1 MNPNVNRAL
10 IFQGGGSL
18 GAYEA
23 GAYKAINEDLSAYF
37 RTEGRENEPIFHIV
51 SGTSI
56 GAINAALLVSYVK
69 ENKTWE
75 GSGERLIAF
84 WDYLSTQST
93 VENTPYFTHYWDS
106 WHRLD
111 RRIASGE
118 SARRY
123 FSTKEFILRGVPNVF
138 VPKLPLLD
146 NRFLDPS
153 NTWYIYDNRPLKES
167 LEKFVKFPIS
177 TSFENDEPRLLLVA
191 VDVQELT
198 PVVFDSYE
206 KEDGTRK
213 SEYGRY
219 GRVKS
224 GRSEKDPENTEE
236 FEHVIRYD
244 DGITADFVLAS
255 CSVPVNYD
263 YTKLNVES
271 RALVG
276 GGQGDSAGTGDNN
289 RPSSSPSSSNHKN
302 SLRSFWDGG
311 LLANTPLRQTIL
323 AHREYWHRV
332 RKLEENIPGLR
343 YGIINLHPAK
353 QDYLPSDYDGV
364 VDRKNDIIFHDRTQ
378 FDENVAVL
386 MSDFIRLAKSLI
398 KLAEENGV
406 SKEAIQK
413 ILKEET
419 KAIYL
424 ATGKHW
430 RIGDL
435 LKANVEVDFVV
446 RLDRKNDSHTISNKT
461 FDFSKTTI
469 QQLIQDGY
477 QETKEQMKEVLARIR
492 RELSGTSSS
501 VSPT

>member
-1 MNPNVNRAL
+1 MRFMNSNIHRAL

-37 RTEGRENEPIFHIV
+37 RTEGRGNEPIFHIV

-93 VENTPYFTHYWDS
+93 VEKIPYFTYYWDP
-106 WHRLD
+106 WRRLNT
-111 RRIASGE
+111 RIASGE

-123 FSTKEFILRGVPNVF
+123 FSTKEFILKGVPNVF
-138 VPKLPLLD
+138 VPKTPLLD
-146 NRFLDPS
+146 NRFFDPS

-167 LEKFVKFPIS
+167 LEKFAKFPIS
-177 TSFENDEPRLLLVA
+177 TNFENDEPRLLLIA

-206 KEDGTRK
+206 KEDGIRK

-219 GRVKS
+219 GRLKF
-224 GRSEKDPENTEE
+224 GRSEKANENTEE

-271 RALVG
+271 RTLVG
-276 GGQGDSAGTGDNN
+276 EGHGDSANTGDNN
-289 RPSSSPSSSNHKN
+289 RPSSNGNN

-323 AHREYWHRV
+323 AHRDYWHRV

-386 MSDFIRLAKSLI
+386 MSDFTSLAKSLI
-398 KLAEENGV
+398 KLAEKNGV
-406 SKEAIQK
+406 SKEDLRK

-419 KAIYL
+419 KAVYL

-430 RIGDL
+430 RFEDL

-446 RLDRKNDSHTISNKT
+446 RLERKNDSHTISNKT

-492 RELSGTSSS
+492 IELSGTYSS
-501 VSPT
+501 VSPE